1 MSFLHRIAGD
11 IALDLANMVS
21 WRGRDRK
28 IDHLASAE
36 DIVAWA
42 KEGGLV
48 AGSYAIDASE
58 CDMLINRTRRCAQ
71 R

>member
-1 MSFLHRIAGD
+1 MSFPHRIAGN
-11 IALDLANMVS
+11 IAL
-21 WRGRDRK
+21 
-28 IDHLASAE
+28 
-36 DIVAWA
+36 VAWA